1 MDEQRTCGQG
11 LAEHAALPA
20 KLAELTDAVAET
32 LERHQEALDLSD
44 ESSRREH
51 AAYVELAQQHRSTA
65 AELRATAAQMAG
77 YRGLPMGRHDPAKL
91 TGAKAIAA
99 FDGFVRHEEELLSL
113 LRARLEGDR
122 AMLAEMDRATSAV
135 GR

>member
-65 AELRATAAQMAG
+65 A
-77 YRGLPMGRHDPAKL
+77 
-91 TGAKAIAA
+91 
-99 FDGFVRHEEELLSL
+99 
-113 LRARLEGDR
+113 
-122 AMLAEMDRATSAV
+122 
-135 GR
+135 